1 MHLSTFILISKWTIM
16 ILFCYDCH
24 KIFMFGIIYIIGL
37 LVKILKLFF
46 DFPKKFKLTYAFGM
60 NFFAKIYQI
69 AFISL
74 KHAILQ
80 IVCINI

>member
-1 MHLSTFILISKWTIM
+1 
-16 ILFCYDCH
+16 
-24 KIFMFGIIYIIGL
+24 MFGIIYIIGL
-37 LVKILKLFF
+37 LVKILKLFY
-46 DFPKKFKLTYAFGM
+46 DFPEKFKLTFGM

-80 IVCINI
+80 IVCINIGIWMFICFEND